1 MLSMSPPSRSWS
13 SARPGLLVQVEPLPA
28 ESEPGFWLRE
38 AARNGLNPRWTRNA
52 TKPGLHARARLCPSC
67 LKGGGIWRVE
77 WLAPDCFACSTHRLW
92 LADRCDS
99 CRQDLRWSNVRYQ
112 HCQCGRSLELVP
124 QEPLPFA
131 GPEAAD
137 AFPRDVLDLVGSLS
151 IHGLG
156 DKPGKK
162 VSRVDVASVAAR
174 TAAGVAVLQNFQSA
188 MPALL
193 DRIRVPSPAPG
204 TVQLLNEAFP
214 SLKQRIE
221 AGSDGPWRERL
232 TGSLDEFVAN
242 STATANPIVGRNTA
256 LVRSPTAN
264 VAKLATSLGV
274 APTRMARTLDQLS
287 ASVVARRVTTGG
299 RVRRVVIGERPEE
312 LSNALMPR
320 MSYRSA
326 GRRLGLS
333 ARRTTVLQSEGV
345 LTPISEAGVQLLLG
359 SLPRE
364 QAGMPDD
371 AMPVSAALR
380 CLVPVERTGDL
391 LRALLTR
398 RVRCWCKRDVDVSVA
413 SLADWHVSNNQVKA
427 WSSPSPEDAVTV
439 PEVAQ
444 AIGVKQEVAYH
455 LVRCGLLAATFRR
468 GPARRELSVARVEIE
483 RFGRRYALLSK
494 LAGAVGVGARGAVAW
509 AEQQGHRIVCGPT
522 VDGCRQYVV
531 EKSDGI
537 NVDSGSQRGKIYD

>member
-1 MLSMSPPSRSWS
+1 MSSMSPLSRSWS
-13 SARPGLLVQVEPLPA
+13 SARPGLLVQVEPVPG
-28 ESEPGFWLRE
+28 ESEQGFWLRE
-38 AARNGLNPRWTRNA
+38 AARNGLNPRWTRSA
-52 TKPGLHARARLCPSC
+52 TTLGFHARARLCPSC
-67 LKGGGIWRVE
+67 LRDGGIWRVE
-77 WLAPDCFACSTHRLW
+77 WLTSDCFLCLTHGLW
-92 LADRCDS
+92 LADKCDS

-112 HCQCGRSLELVP
+112 HCQCGRSLELVR

-131 GPEAAD
+131 AAG
-137 AFPRDVLDLVGSLS
+137 AAEGFPREVLDLVGSLS

-156 DKPGKK
+156 NKPGKK
-162 VSRVDVASVAAR
+162 ASRVDVASVAAR
-174 TAAGVAVLQNFQSA
+174 TAAGVAVLRHFQAA

-193 DRIRVPSPAPG
+193 DRIRVPPPAPG

-214 SLKQRIE
+214 ALKRRMD
-221 AGSDGPWRERL
+221 AVCDGPWRERL

-256 LVRSPTAN
+256 PVLSPMAT
-264 VAKLATSLGV
+264 VARLATSLGV
-274 APTRMARTLDQLS
+274 APTRMARTLDRLPAS
-287 ASVVARRVTTGG
+287 AVARRVTTGG

-312 LSNALMPR
+312 LSDALMPS
-320 MSYRSA
+320 MSCRA
-326 GRRLGLS
+326 VGRRLGLS
-333 ARRTTVLQSEGV
+333 ARRTSVLKSEGV
-345 LTPISEAGVQLLLG
+345 LAPMSQAGVQVLLR
-359 SLPRE
+359 SLPGE

-371 AMPVSAALR
+371 AMPISAALR
-380 CLVPVERTGDL
+380 SLIPVARTGDL

-398 RVRCWCKRDVDVSVA
+398 RVGCWCRRDVDLSVA
-413 SLADWHVSNNQVKA
+413 SLADWHVSDNQVRV
-427 WSSPSPEDAVTV
+427 WSSQSLEDAVTV

-444 AIGVKQEVAYH
+444 AVGVKQEVAYH

-468 GPARRELSVARVEIE
+468 GPARRERVVDRAEIE

-537 NVDSGSQRGKIYD
+537 NVDSD